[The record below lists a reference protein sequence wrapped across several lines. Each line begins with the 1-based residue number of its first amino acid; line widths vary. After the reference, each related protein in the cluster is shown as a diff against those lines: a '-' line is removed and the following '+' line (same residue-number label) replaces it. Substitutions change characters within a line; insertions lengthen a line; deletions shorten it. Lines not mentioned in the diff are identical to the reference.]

1 MHLRDATPDDAES
14 ILRLNHVS
22 VHFLS
27 PLTAQR
33 LAWLHGMAS
42 YHRVAEWQ
50 GQVCAFLLAF
60 GPDAAYDSP
69 NYQWFARRFE
79 RFLYVDR
86 IVVDPATQGQGLAA
100 RLYADLFAFA
110 RKSGA
115 PRITLE
121 IDSDPPNPVSS
132 RFHARYG
139 FREIGS
145 QWVAGGAKRVSLQ
158 ELDLQQDPDVGAP
171 AK

>member
-1 MHLRDATPDDAES
+1 MHLRDATPEDAES
-14 ILRLNHVS
+14 ILRLNHAS
-22 VHFLS
+22 VRFLS
-27 PLTAQR
+27 PLTQQR
-33 LAWLHGMAS
+33 LSWLHGMAS
-42 YHRVAEWQ
+42 YHRVVEWG
-50 GQVCAFLLAF
+50 GQVQAFLLAF
-60 GPDAAYDSP
+60 GPGVAYDSP
-69 NYQWFARRFE
+69 NYQWFARHFE

-86 IVVDPATQGQGLAA
+86 IVVDTAAQGQGFAA
-100 RLYADLFAFA
+100 RLYEDLFVFA
-110 RKSGA
+110 RQNGA

-158 ELDLQQDPDVGAP
+158 ELPLDKGPDGGRNA
-171 AK
+171 A